1 MARTR
6 IYRDR
11 RAAGVA
17 LAEAL
22 PALAGEDPVVLALP
36 RGGVPVAYEVARALH
51 APLDVLLVR
60 KVGAPGNA
68 EFGIGAIA
76 EGGVLVLDRA
86 TIGSLL
92 ISLDELERS
101 VERARAELAARLER
115 YRRGRPAVDLHGRTA
130 IVVDDGLATGGTA
143 SAALRAVR
151 ERGARHVVLA
161 VPVGSR
167 QAVERL
173 RPEADDVVCL
183 ETPANFRAVGAWY
196 RDFDQ
201 TSDAVVAD
209 LLERGAGG
217 VAPDTAP
224 AAAAG
229 RSARRAEGRDHP
241 AGRGAADRRPH
252 PPGARPRAGDLRSR
266 QRQQPAQPAQPAR
279 RGAAGRT
286 PALRP
291 CCSTSSPRPR
301 SATGATSS
309 TSSFSRAG
317 SWRRRRGPP
326 PSPAWRISPSATSA
340 PAPAPARR
348 CGRPR
353 RPSRVCAPS
362 SRAAG
367 APTSRCAVLDR
378 VDVPVLLIVG
388 GEDRVVLELNREALA
403 ALGARSRLVTV
414 PGATHL
420 FEEPGALDSVA
431 ALATDWFE
439 AHLAPDSA

>member
-17 LAEAL
+17 LAQAL
-22 PALAGEDPVVLALP
+22 PALAGEHPVVLGLP

-101 VERARAELAARLER
+101 VERARAELAARLAR

-151 ERGARHVVLA
+151 ERGARRVVLA

-173 RPEADDVVCL
+173 RPEADEVVCL
-183 ETPANFRAVGAWY
+183 ETPADFRAVGAWY
-196 RDFDQ
+196 RDFGQ

-217 VAPDTAP
+217 VAPDTASAALADDP
-224 AAAAG
+224 PAVQKVEITPPGGVRLIGDLTRPVHAGGLVIFAHGSGSSRHSPRNRHVAALLADAGLATLLIDLLTAAEERDRRNVFDIELLARRLVAATAWAAAEPGLEDLAVG
-229 RSARRAEGRDHP
+229 YFGASTGA
-241 AGRGAADRRPH
+241 GAA
-252 PPGARPRAGDLRSR
+252 LW
-266 QRQQPAQPAQPAR
+266 
-279 RGAAGRT
+279 AA
-286 PALRP
+286 AE
-291 CCSTSSPRPR
+291 
-301 SATGATSS
+301 
-309 TSSFSRAG
+309 AG
-317 SWRRRRGPP
+317 SRVRAVVSRG
-326 PSPAWRISPSATSA
+326 
-340 PAPAPARR
+340 
-348 CGRPR
+348 GRPDLAL
-353 RPSRVCAPS
+353 P
-362 SRAAG
+362 
-367 APTSRCAVLDR
+367 VLDR
-378 VDVPVLLIVG
+378 VNVPVLLIVG
-388 GEDRVVLELNREALA
+388 GEDRVVLDLNREALA
-403 ALGARSRLVTV
+403 ALGDRSRLVTV

-431 ALATDWFE
+431 ALATDWF
-439 AHLAPDSA
+439 ATHLAPGSA